1 MSDQTAGP
9 YIEFSEATHEYFV
22 DGERRPSVTQV
33 LKSCGMID
41 DRFFT
46 EFGRWRGSATHKAT
60 HYYDEGDIDRRTID
74 PAVKPRLNGWIKFR
88 KGTGYTPT
96 LIEEICYDEIRE
108 FCGRP
113 DRRGYFMGGKPEDS
127 NDIVD
132 LKCYAPPWWVRYQLA
147 GYGWLLD
154 KHRLFRRWA
163 VELMDNDFKLHE
175 YPTEDYIADVDAF
188 LSMVKTAQVK
198 LKYIR

>member
-1 MSDQTAGP
+1 MSDQAAGP

-22 DGERRPSVTQV
+22 DGERKPSVTQV
-33 LKSCGMID
+33 LKICGMVD

-88 KGTGYTPT
+88 KDTGYTPT
-96 LIEEICYDEIRE
+96 LIEQICYDEIRE

-163 VELMDNDFKLHE
+163 VELIDNDFKLHE

-188 LSMVKTAQVK
+188 LCMVKTAQVK

>member
-33 LKSCGMID
+33 LKICGMID

-188 LSMVKTAQVK
+188 LCMVKTAQVK